1 VITRIIE
8 MTGDLSVAQ
17 LIAGHADVRTTQG
30 YIHLGDEHPWE
41 IHRISG
47 ADAPAFR
54 PGEEAPHLAFKIGL
68 VPDTFL

>member
-41 IHRISG
+41 IHCSRFQVE
-47 ADAPAFR
+47 AFAFR
-54 PGEEAPHLAFKIGL
+54 RNCFSSSFAI
-68 VPDTFL
+68 D